1 MNFHSDLEEGEIED
15 GDPDAEED
23 LEMDDVSEGMPPPSY
38 EEATCPSIIK
48 VGVDTI
54 YTIAPNPPLRR
65 FEISYSANIR
75 EICRRPYSLT
85 ASAIVQVRNLPTNA
99 SVLFALDTVLD
110 ARKTLYEALC
120 IYDTSTY
127 HHRDVRHISMRFT
140 HSELFP
146 PSAPLLIRT
155 QSINDDVDRLVL
167 QRVNGFIVE
176 NYNYV
181 FRGHFLVNVE
191 LTAI

>member
-110 ARKTLYEALC
+110 ARN
-120 IYDTSTY
+120 
-127 HHRDVRHISMRFT
+127 ISMRFT